1 MTRTTTG
8 THVLYPTRCA
18 RAVAAALT
26 LLAAQAA
33 LAQESTQPQAAA
45 SASASAA
52 SSASTAQGQSGA
64 GATGSS
70 TATTSGEQAAP
81 AVVTIAGTRQSVA
94 SAITRKKNA
103 GTVSDSIV
111 AEDIGQFPDKNV
123 GEALSRV
130 TGVQL
135 SRDFGEGSQVAIRG
149 VEPDLNRIEING
161 MSVLGTS
168 GGAGRGAE
176 LRELASELIGS
187 IDVFKGLTADMTEGG
202 VGGTVQITTRK
213 PLDFKKPTIGTSMS
227 AEHST
232 SRGGV
237 QPRGNLYMADKY
249 LDGKLGLMA
258 NFVYDKVLTQNDYAR
273 NTSWRFIQDWDQSPD
288 KTVVSRDPA
297 VAGIGSVAGCSA
309 PGLSTAQQTACRSQ
323 WYDYSPGIARY
334 GIWTRDHKRS
344 SGEITA
350 QYAFSKE
357 FNAWASYQ
365 ANTQRQRL
373 NDRNFGTD
381 FANAGRLANTGRAPV
396 YNAATGVPTTAGA
409 CTAPTGATPGM
420 VLQNHHVTEY
430 VVGSCLFG
438 AGVGGQG
445 AFSSSA
451 RDFQLDIDSR
461 YASSGFNFKRGALEV
476 VGLFGTSKSLYDS
489 NSNSI
494 VLTQNAPGLKVALG
508 ADSIPR
514 FTFPEGYSPDSPN
527 SYVQAQLQYRPSE
540 TENKESQAKLDFK
553 YRLDTPFFT
562 KAWFGVQARKSSSEQ
577 YNGGGYLA
585 SNGANLSSTADD
597 INVRGANVNQTA
609 VYDPL
614 YTGSAQRPND
624 AQTFI
629 NSSFSTRYLNA
640 AQMAALV
647 AAVQGRSPGTFFSG
661 YDKVAGLPSG
671 WMSPVYANAAPFFD
685 TSNFNHAY
693 LRNAPGSDGNV
704 YPQIPAF
711 AVDERIAAT
720 YLRLD
725 YATQLYGKEVEGNVG
740 VRYVRT
746 RDRATGLA
754 RYSERTPNAG
764 GSTYSDIVVSN
775 SVATVENTYNDV
787 LPSFNGAVWLIDN
800 KLVARAGW
808 AKAMARPRMDFLAPN
823 ATCIRGSGNP
833 AFGGDG
839 TDDCTAGNPDLKPYR
854 STNTDLSFEYYPSQ
868 DSQLSLAL
876 FKKDIT
882 SYVME
887 RVLTRNVDLFKN
899 GVLFD
904 VTQPVNG
911 EGATTKGIEI
921 AGRTALTFLP
931 GWLSGFGVDANY
943 TRMDYKYAAGT
954 ERLNV
959 LDGTVLPY
967 PGMSKNAYNL
977 SLWYDQGPINARLA
991 YSYRD
996 RFFTGNNDVS
1006 GNPVFE
1012 AKTGFLDAK
1021 VQYRYN
1027 DSITF
1032 ALEGKNLTDE
1042 VKRTDAGDSFRLNE
1056 LAWAGRRYYF
1066 TVSVKL

>member
-1 MTRTTTG
+1 MNRTKTG
-8 THVLYPTRCA
+8 TRVLTPTRCA
-18 RAVAAALT
+18 HAVAAVIT

-33 LAQESTQPQAAA
+33 VAQESAQQQAPAA
-45 SASASAA
+45 SASA
-52 SSASTAQGQSGA
+52 GD
-64 GATGSS
+64 
-70 TATTSGEQAAP
+70 AP
-81 AVVTIAGTRQSVA
+81 APQVVHIAGTRQSVA

-135 SRDFGEGSQVAIRG
+135 SRDFGEGTQVAIRG
-149 VEPDLNRIEING
+149 VEPDLNRVEVNG
-161 MSVLGTS
+161 MSVLGTN

-187 IDVFKGLTADMTEGG
+187 IDVYKGLTADMTEGG

-213 PLDFKKPTIGTSMS
+213 PLDFKKPTIGTSIS

-237 QPRGNLYMADKY
+237 QPRGNLYLADKY
-249 LDGKLGLMA
+249 MDGKLGVMA

-273 NTSWRFIQDWDQSPD
+273 NTSWRFIQDWDGSPE
-288 KTVVSRDPA
+288 KTVTSTDPA
-297 VAGIGSVAGCSA
+297 VAGIGSAAGCTA
-309 PGLSTAQQTACRSQ
+309 QGLSPAQQTACRSQ

-344 SGEITA
+344 SGEVTA

-357 FNAWASYQ
+357 FNAYATYQ

-396 YNAATGVPTTAGA
+396 YGANGVPSASGA

-420 VLQNHHVTEY
+420 VVQNHHVTEY
-430 VVGSCLFG
+430 VVGSCLYG

-445 AFSSSA
+445 AFSTSA

-461 YASSGFNFKRGALEV
+461 YLSSGFSFKRDRLEV
-476 VGLFGTSKSLYDS
+476 TGLLGTSKSKYDS

-494 VLTQNAPGLKVALG
+494 VLTQNAPGLKVSLG
-508 ADSIPR
+508 QDSIPR
-514 FTFPEGYSPDSPN
+514 FTFPAGYSPDNPA

-540 TENKESQAKLDFK
+540 TENKENQGKLDFK
-553 YRLDTPFFT
+553 YKLDTPFFN
-562 KAWFGVQARKSSSEQ
+562 KVWFGVQARKASSEQ
-577 YNGGGYLA
+577 FNGGGYLA
-585 SNGANLSSTADD
+585 SNGANLNSTADD

-647 AAVQGRSPGTFFSG
+647 GAVQGRTPGTFFSG
-661 YDKVAGLPSG
+661 YDKVSGLPSG
-671 WMSPVYANAAPFFD
+671 WMSPVYGNATQFFD

-693 LRNAPGSDGNV
+693 LRNAPGSDGNI

-711 AVDERIAAT
+711 AVSERIAAT

-725 YATQLYGKEVEGNVG
+725 YATELFGKEVEGNVG

-746 RDRATGLA
+746 RNSATGLA

-764 GSTYSDIVVSN
+764 GGTYSDIVVSN
-775 SVATVENTYNDV
+775 SVATVDNTYSDV
-787 LPSFNGAVWLIDN
+787 LPSFNGAAWLIDN
-800 KLVARAGW
+800 KLVTRVGW
-808 AKAMARPRMDFLAPN
+808 SKAMARPRMDLLAPN

-839 TDDCTAGNPDLKPYR
+839 TDDCSAGNPDLKPYR
-854 STNTDLSFEYYPSQ
+854 STNTDLSFEYYPGP

-876 FKKDIT
+876 FHKDIT

-887 RVLTRNVDLFKN
+887 RVLTRGVDLFKN
-899 GVLFD
+899 GQRFD
-904 VTQPVNG
+904 VTQAING

-943 TRMDYKYAAGT
+943 TRMNYKYAAGT

-959 LDGTVLPY
+959 LDNTVLPY

-991 YSYRD
+991 YSFRD
-996 RFFTGNNDVS
+996 RFFTGSNDVS

-1012 AKTGFLDAK
+1012 AKTGYLDAK

-1027 DSITF
+1027 DNITF

-1066 TVSVKL
+1066 TVSVKI

>member
-1 MTRTTTG
+1 MKRATISTQ
-8 THVLYPTRCA
+8 VLHPTRCA
-18 RAVAAALT
+18 RAVAAVIT

-33 LAQESTQPQAAA
+33 LAQETTQPQAAPAA
-45 SASASAA
+45 SASQGAADSAPP
-52 SSASTAQGQSGA
+52 
-64 GATGSS
+64 
-70 TATTSGEQAAP
+70 AA
-81 AVVTIAGTRQSVA
+81 AVVHIAGTRQSVA
-94 SAITRKKNA
+94 SAISRKKNA

-135 SRDFGEGSQVAIRG
+135 SRDFGEGTQVAIRG
-149 VEPDLNRIEING
+149 VEPDLNRVEING

-187 IDVFKGLTADMTEGG
+187 IDVYKGITADMTEGG
-202 VGGTVQITTRK
+202 VGGTVQVTTRK
-213 PLDFKKPTIGTSMS
+213 PLDFKKPTIGTSIA

-273 NTSWRFIQDWDQSPD
+273 NTSWRFIQDWDASPE
-288 KTVVSRDPA
+288 KTVNSIDPA
-297 VAGIGSVAGCSA
+297 VAAVGSAAACATS
-309 PGLSTAQQTACRSQ
+309 GLSAAQQTACRSQ
-323 WYDYSPGIARY
+323 WFDYSPGIARY

-344 SGEITA
+344 SGEVTA

-357 FNAWASYQ
+357 FNAYLTYQ
-365 ANTQRQRL
+365 ANTQSQRL

-381 FANAGRLANTGRAPV
+381 FASATRLANSGRAPV
-396 YNAATGVPTTAGA
+396 YNAATGVPSAAGA

-420 VLQNHHVTEY
+420 VVANHHVTEY
-430 VVGSCLFG
+430 VVGSCLFA
-438 AGVGGQG
+438 AGQGGQG
-445 AFSSSA
+445 AFSTSA

-476 VGLFGTSKSLYDS
+476 VGLLGTSKSLYDS
-489 NSNSI
+489 NSNSV

-508 ADSIPR
+508 PDSIPR
-514 FTFPEGYSPDSPN
+514 FSFPAGYSPDSPT

-540 TENKESQAKLDFK
+540 TENKEHQAKLDFK

-562 KAWFGVQARKSSSEQ
+562 KAWFGVQARKASSEQ

-624 AQTFI
+624 AQSFI

-647 AAVQGRSPGTFFSG
+647 TAVQGRSPGTFFSG
-661 YDKVAGLPSG
+661 YDKVSGLPSG

-685 TSNFNHAY
+685 TTNFNHAY
-693 LRNAPGSDGNV
+693 LRNAPGSDGNM
-704 YPQIPAF
+704 YAQIPAF
-711 AVDERIAAT
+711 AIDERIAAT

-725 YATQLYGKEVEGNVG
+725 YATQLMGKEVEGNVG
-740 VRYVRT
+740 VRYTRT
-746 RDRATGLA
+746 RDRSTGLA
-754 RYSERTPNAG
+754 RYSVRTATAPGA
-764 GSTYSDIVVSN
+764 STFTDVVISN

-800 KLVARAGW
+800 KLVTRVGW

-833 AFGGDG
+833 QFGGDG
-839 TDDCTAGNPDLKPYR
+839 NDDCTAGNPDLKPYR
-854 STNTDLSFEYYPSQ
+854 STNTDLSFEYYPGQ
-868 DSQLSLAL
+868 DSQLSLAF
-876 FKKDIT
+876 FKKDIS

-887 RVLTRNVDLFKN
+887 RVLTRGVDLFKN
-899 GVLFD
+899 GELFD

-911 EGATTKGIEI
+911 EGATTKGVEI

-931 GWLSGFGVDANY
+931 GWLSGFGIDANY
-943 TRMDYKYAAGT
+943 TRMNYKYASGT

-959 LDGTVLPY
+959 LDNTVLPY

-977 SLWYDQGPINARLA
+977 SLWYDQGPINARVA

-1012 AKTGFLDAK
+1012 AKTGYLDAK
-1021 VQYRYN
+1021 IQYRYN
-1027 DSITF
+1027 DNITF

-1042 VKRTDAGDSFRLNE
+1042 VKRTDAGESIRLNE

>member
-1 MTRTTTG
+1 MNRAMTS
-8 THVLYPTRCA
+8 THVLNPIRCA
-18 RAVAAALT
+18 RAVAAVIT

-33 LAQESTQPQAAA
+33 LAQESAQAQAAQ
-45 SASASAA
+45 
-52 SSASTAQGQSGA
+52 ASTSQGQSGA
-64 GATGSS
+64 GT
-70 TATTSGEQAAP
+70 TASGAAP
-81 AVVTIAGTRQSVA
+81 APQVVHIAGTRQSVA

-168 GGAGRGAE
+168 GTAGRGAE

-187 IDVFKGLTADMTEGG
+187 IDVYKGLTADMTEGG

-213 PLDFKKPTIGTSMS
+213 PLDFKEPTIGTSIS

-273 NTSWRFIQDWDQSPD
+273 NTSWRFLQDWDNSPE

-297 VAGIGSVAGCSA
+297 VAAIGTIAGCST
-309 PGLSTAQQTACRSQ
+309 PGLSSAQQTACRSQ
-323 WYDYSPGIARY
+323 WFDYSPGIARY
-334 GIWTRDHKRS
+334 GLWTRDHKRS
-344 SGEITA
+344 SGEVTA

-357 FNAWASYQ
+357 FNAYATYQ

-381 FANAGRLANTGRAPV
+381 FSNAARLANTGRAPV
-396 YNAATGVPTTAGA
+396 YGANGVPTTAGA
-409 CTAPTGATPGM
+409 CTAPTAATPGM
-420 VLQNHHVTEY
+420 VVQNHHVTEY

-438 AGVGGQG
+438 AGQGGQG
-445 AFSSSA
+445 AFSTSA

-461 YASSGFNFKRGALEV
+461 YFSSGFSFKRDRLEV
-476 VGLFGTSKSLYDS
+476 TGLLGTSKSMYDS

-508 ADSIPR
+508 PDSLPR
-514 FTFPEGYSPDSPN
+514 FTFPAGYSPDNPS

-540 TENKESQAKLDFK
+540 TENKEHQAKLDLK
-553 YRLDTPFFT
+553 YRLDTPFFN
-562 KAWFGVQARKSSSEQ
+562 KVWFGAQARKATSEQ

-585 SNGANLSSTADD
+585 SNGADLSSTADD

-614 YTGSAQRPND
+614 YTGTAQRPND
-624 AQTFI
+624 AQSFI
-629 NSSFSTRYLNA
+629 NSGFSTRYLNA

-647 AAVQGRSPGTFFSG
+647 SAVQGRTPGTFFNG
-661 YDKVAGLPSG
+661 YDKVTGLPSG
-671 WMSPVYANAAPFFD
+671 WMSPVYANATEFFD
-685 TSNFNHAY
+685 TSSFNHAY
-693 LRNAPGSDGNV
+693 LRSAPGSDGKM

-711 AVDERIAAT
+711 AVSERIAAT

-725 YATQLYGKEVEGNVG
+725 YATQLFDREVEGNIG

-746 RDRATGLA
+746 RNSSTGLA
-754 RYSERTPNAG
+754 RYSIRNATAPG
-764 GSTYSDIVVSN
+764 ASTFTDIVVSN
-775 SVATVENTYNDV
+775 AVATVDNTYNDV

-800 KLVARAGW
+800 KLVTRVGW
-808 AKAMARPRMDFLAPN
+808 SKAMARPRMDLLAPN

-854 STNTDLSFEYYPSQ
+854 STNTDLSFEYYPSP

-876 FKKDIT
+876 FHKDIT

-887 RVLTRNVDLFKN
+887 RVLTRGVDLFKN
-899 GVLFD
+899 GERFD
-904 VTQPVNG
+904 VTQAVNG

-943 TRMDYKYAAGT
+943 TRMNYKYAAGA
-954 ERLNV
+954 ERLNI

-991 YSYRD
+991 YSFRD
-996 RFFTGNNDVS
+996 RFFTGGNDVS

-1012 AKTGFLDAK
+1012 AKTGYLDAK
-1021 VQYRYN
+1021 IQYRYN
-1027 DSITF
+1027 DKVTF

-1042 VKRTDAGDSFRLNE
+1042 VKRLDAGDSFRLNE

-1066 TVSVKL
+1066 TVSMKL

>member
-1 MTRTTTG
+1 
-8 THVLYPTRCA
+8 
-18 RAVAAALT
+18 
-26 LLAAQAA
+26 
-33 LAQESTQPQAAA
+33 
-45 SASASAA
+45 
-52 SSASTAQGQSGA
+52 
-64 GATGSS
+64 
-70 TATTSGEQAAP
+70 
-81 AVVTIAGTRQSVA
+81 
-94 SAITRKKNA
+94 
-103 GTVSDSIV
+103 
-111 AEDIGQFPDKNV
+111 
-123 GEALSRV
+123 
-130 TGVQL
+130 
-135 SRDFGEGSQVAIRG
+135 
-149 VEPDLNRIEING
+149 
-161 MSVLGTS
+161 MSVLGTND
-168 GGAGRGAE
+168 GAGRGAE

-187 IDVFKGLTADMTEGG
+187 IDVFKGITADMTEGG
-202 VGGTVQITTRK
+202 VGGTVQIKTRK
-213 PLDFKKPTIGTSMS
+213 PLDFKKRTIGTSLA

-237 QPRGNLYMADKY
+237 QPRPNIYMADKF

-273 NTSWRFIQDWDQSPD
+273 NTSWRFLQDWDGSAE
-288 KTVVSRDPA
+288 KTVNSTDPKVAA
-297 VAGIGSVAGCSA
+297 VTSA
-309 PGLSTAQQTACRSQ
+309 AACATSGLSAAQQTACRSQ
-323 WYDYSPGIARY
+323 WFDYSPGIARY

-344 SGEITA
+344 SGELTA

-381 FANAGRLANTGRAPV
+381 FGATSRLATPSRAPV
-396 YNAATGVPTTAGA
+396 YNAATGVPTAAGA
-409 CTAPTGATPGM
+409 CTTPTGATPGM
-420 VLQNHHVTEY
+420 VVQNHHVTEY
-430 VVGSCLFG
+430 TVGSCLYV
-438 AGVGGQG
+438 AGQGGQG
-445 AFSSSA
+445 AFSTSA

-461 YASSGFNFKRGALEV
+461 YATTGFNFKRDRLEV
-476 VGLFGTSKSLYDS
+476 EGLFGASKSNYSSD
-489 NSNSI
+489 SNSI

-514 FTFPEGYSPDSPN
+514 FTFPANYSPDNPS

-540 TENKESQAKLDFK
+540 TDNKENQAKIDLK

-562 KAWFGVQARKSSSEQ
+562 KLWFGAQARKASSEQ

-624 AQTFI
+624 TQSFI

-647 AAVQGRSPGTFFSG
+647 SAVQGRSPGTFFDG
-661 YDKVAGLPSG
+661 YDKVSGLPAS
-671 WMSPVYANAAPFFD
+671 WMTPVYANATQFFD

-693 LRNAPGSDGNV
+693 LRNAPGSDGNI

-711 AVDERIAAT
+711 AIDERIAAT

-725 YATQLYGKEVEGNVG
+725 YATQLLGYEVDGNVG
-740 VRYVRT
+740 VRYTRT
-746 RDRATGLA
+746 RDRSSGLA
-754 RYSERTPNAG
+754 RYSVRTATAPGASTFTDVVISNA
-764 GSTYSDIVVSN
+764 VS
-775 SVATVENTYNDV
+775 TVENTYNDV
-787 LPSFNGAVWLIDN
+787 LPSFNGSIWLIDN
-800 KLVARAGW
+800 KLVTRVGW

-823 ATCIRGSGNP
+823 ATCIRNSGS
-833 AFGGDG
+833 AQFGGDG

-854 STNTDLSFEYYPSQ
+854 STNTDLSFEYYPGQ

-876 FKKDIT
+876 FKKDIS

-887 RVLTRNVDLFKN
+887 RVLTKGVDLFKDGN
-899 GVLFD
+899 LWD
-904 VTQPVNG
+904 VTQAVNG
-911 EGATTKGIEI
+911 KGATTKGVEI

-943 TRMDYKYAAGT
+943 TRMSYKYAAGT
-954 ERLNV
+954 ERLNI
-959 LDGTVLPY
+959 LDNTVLPY

-991 YSYRD
+991 YSFRD

-1006 GNPVFE
+1006 GNPIFE
-1012 AKTGFLDAK
+1012 AKTGYLDAK
-1021 VQYRYN
+1021 IQYRYN
-1027 DSITF
+1027 ENITIS
-1032 ALEGKNLTDE
+1032 LEGKNLTDE

-1056 LAWAGRRYYF
+1056 LAWSGRRYF
-1066 TVSVKL
+1066 VTLSLKI